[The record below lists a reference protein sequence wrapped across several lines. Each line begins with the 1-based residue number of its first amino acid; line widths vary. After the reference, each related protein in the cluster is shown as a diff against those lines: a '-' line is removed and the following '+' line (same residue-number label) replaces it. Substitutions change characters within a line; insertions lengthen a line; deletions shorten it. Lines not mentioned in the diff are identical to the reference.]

1 MSYIVFARKYR
12 PNNFDEIIGQGHI
25 TTTLKNAIASDR
37 VAHAYLFSGPRGV
50 GKTTTARILAKALNC
65 EKGPTF
71 NPCGKCASCGDIS
84 SGMSMD
90 VIEIDGA
97 SNRGIDEVRQL
108 RENVKFSPTHGR
120 YKLYIIDEVH
130 MLTQEAFNALLKTLE
145 EPPAHVKF
153 VFATTEPRKVIAT
166 VASRCQR
173 FDFRRVALNDIVSKL
188 EYIAEKESVKIDKEA
203 MSLIARQADGSLR
216 DAESILDQLN
226 TFCNGE
232 VKKEDI
238 TGALGTVDE
247 KFMEDFVRI
256 LMKKDAEAVLRFI
269 DRLVA
274 EGKDLTS
281 FASNL
286 RDYYRHLIVAKA
298 CARPETLIDLAP
310 ESVKTISA
318 QAEGFTEEELMYL
331 SAIAANAHES
341 MKRNSSGRTIFEMA
355 AVRSAKRASIVS
367 LNVLLD
373 KVRDI
378 EGRMNTAPASRGG
391 MKKRLPD
398 VKSAPIEPELQP
410 KKEERPDPPKEE
422 RPRKENENDPLG
434 GVKLSKIQDI
444 WPTLLKIV
452 RTKKISIASYLLEGS
467 LIAVEGDDVVIA
479 FPENF
484 KLHKETL
491 EDRGNKRIIEDTL
504 RDILEAP
511 AGIKFVTKSAARG
524 DQTAPGPKRPGLDKG
539 ISGPEAL
546 KDPLIESALEVFDG
560 RIVRKGGI

>member
-12 PNNFDEIIGQGHI
+12 PKNFDEIIGQGHI

-71 NPCGKCASCGDIS
+71 NPCDKCASCRDIS
-84 SGMSMD
+84 SGISMD

-97 SNRGIDEVRQL
+97 SNRGIDEVREL
-108 RENVKFSPTHGR
+108 RENVKFSPSHGR
-120 YKLYIIDEVH
+120 YKMYIIDEVH

-153 VFATTEPRKVIAT
+153 VFATTELRKVIST

-188 EYIAEKESVKIDKEA
+188 KYIAKKESVEIDEEA

-226 TFCNGE
+226 TFCSGK
-232 VKKEDI
+232 VKKDDI
-238 TGALGTVDE
+238 IGALGTVDE
-247 KFMEDFVRI
+247 KLMESFIQI
-256 LMKKDAEAVLRFI
+256 LLKKDTQSALRFI

-274 EGKDLTS
+274 EGKDLTV
-281 FASNL
+281 FVSNL

-298 CARPETLIDLAP
+298 CTRPETLIDLAP
-310 ESVKTISA
+310 ESVKIISA
-318 QAEGFTEEELMYL
+318 QAEGFTEEELLYL
-331 SAIAANAHES
+331 SAIADGAHES
-341 MKRNSSGRTIFEMA
+341 MKRNSSSRTVFEMA
-355 AVRSAKRASIVS
+355 AIKSAKRASIVPLS
-367 LNVLLD
+367 DLLD

-378 EGRMNTAPASRGG
+378 EER
-391 MKKRLPD
+391 MKKRPPEIR
-398 VKSAPIEPELQP
+398 SAAGPAPQP
-410 KKEERPDPPKEE
+410 KDEQVILP
-422 RPRKENENDPLG
+422 
-434 GVKLSKIQDI
+434 VKDRAEVKKKDGPSGSIGLSRIQDI
-444 WPTLLKIV
+444 WPTLLKII
-452 RTKKISIASYLLEGS
+452 RTKKISIASYLLEGN
-467 LIAVEGDDVVIA
+467 LIAVEGDDVIIA

-484 KLHKETL
+484 RLHKETL
-491 EDRGNKRIIEDTL
+491 EERPNKRIIEETL
-504 RDILEAP
+504 RDILEIP
-511 AGIKFVTKSAARG
+511 VSVKFVTKNSARG
-524 DQTAPGPKRPGLDKG
+524 DQPALGRKGTGPDKG
-539 ISGPEAL
+539 MSTSEAL

-560 RIVRKGGI
+560 RIVRKGGF